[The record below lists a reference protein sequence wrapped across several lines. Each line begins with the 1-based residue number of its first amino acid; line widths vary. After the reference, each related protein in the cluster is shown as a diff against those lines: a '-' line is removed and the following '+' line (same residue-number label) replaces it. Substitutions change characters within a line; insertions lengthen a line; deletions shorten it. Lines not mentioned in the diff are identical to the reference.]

1 MPGLTESEA
10 SVLYDAG
17 KEAVVAFLMDMS
29 RRIVALEERLALNSN
44 NSSKPPSSDGFS
56 KPALKPMPQSLR
68 KKSGKRPGGQSGHV
82 GKTLESVEKADSLV
96 LHHPTTCRHCA
107 MAFPADT
114 SSDVYL
120 RRQVFDVPKPRI
132 IVTEHRAFTRVCTC
146 CGHSTTASFPG
157 GVEQPTQYGPNLLGL
172 AVYLHGVHL
181 VPFARTATIVR
192 ELTGALFTQGS
203 LQRALKTAHE
213 RLTPFE
219 NDLRE
224 ALAQV
229 GLKHV
234 DETGTRV
241 SGKLQWF
248 HVRCTEAMCWLFRHK
263 QRGGKAAADL
273 QNYSGT
279 LVSDFW
285 PSYVPLGCEHVF
297 CGAHLLRELTFVAQV
312 MKQEWAKSLIDE
324 LETAVD
330 GCHAAR
336 ERGSAKLWDA
346 REFGRRMDECV
357 EAGLRANPPPPKGID
372 KSKACRLA
380 ERLRDYKDDY
390 QRFLFDL
397 SLPFTN
403 NEAERGLRMFKVKGK
418 ISGGFRTEAGA
429 DQYCRLRSYIATTQ
443 KQGMN
448 VLECIRSIF
457 TGEIIMPLLNAA

>member
-10 SVLYDAG
+10 GALYDAG
-17 KEAVVAFLMDMS
+17 KESVVALLLEMS
-29 RRIVALEERLALNSN
+29 RRITALEENLALNSH
-44 NSSKPPSSDGFS
+44 NSSKPPSSDGLS

-68 KKSGKRPGGQSGHV
+68 KKSGKRPGGQAGHK
-82 GKTLESVEKADSLV
+82 GQTLEQVQKPDGVVAHRPD
-96 LHHPTTCRHCA
+96 TCRHCA
-107 MAFPADT
+107 AAFPAET
-114 SSDVYL
+114 ASDVYS
-120 RRQVFDVPKPRI
+120 RRQVFDAPRPRI
-132 IVTEHRAFTRVCTC
+132 VVTEHRAFTRVCTC
-146 CGHSTTASFPG
+146 CGKSTTASFPR

-172 AVYLHGVHL
+172 ATYLHGVHL
-181 VPFARTATIVR
+181 IPFARSAAILR

-203 LQRALKTAHE
+203 LQRALRTAHD
-213 RLTPFE
+213 LLKPFE
-219 NDLRE
+219 KDLRE
-224 ALAQV
+224 ALSQV

-241 SGKLQWF
+241 CGKLHWF
-248 HVRCTEAMCWLFRHK
+248 HVRCTQEMCWLFRHK
-263 QRGGKAAADL
+263 QRGGKAVADL

-285 PSYVPLGCEHVF
+285 PSYVPLGCKHIF

-312 MKQEWAKSLIDE
+312 MKQEWAKSLIGE
-324 LETAVD
+324 LETAVE

-336 ERGSAKLWDA
+336 ARGSVKLWDA
-346 REFGRRMDECV
+346 RQFARRIDELV
-357 EAGLRANPPPPKGID
+357 EAGLRANPPPPKGVG
-372 KSKACRLA
+372 KSKARRLV

-429 DQYCRLRSYIATTQ
+429 DRYCRLRSYIATSQ
-443 KQGMN
+443 KQGRN
-448 VLECIRSIF
+448 VLECIRAIF
-457 TGEIIMPLLNAA
+457 AGETLRTARNAA